1 MCEVSSRCSTFFFP
15 LLKRLYVF
23 FSSSYVH
30 HKWLK
35 VQSEMFEGAPRE
47 LQRLSDTRWACRYI
61 TCRNLMDRL
70 SAVKRVLEDISEGR
84 HPDKAVEARGLL
96 GRIDLNFTGLC
107 QSLRR
112 FLLAQHFDQTCFS
125 LLS

>member
-1 MCEVSSRCSTFFFP
+1 MQHVFFP

-96 GRIDLNFTGLC
+96 GRIDLNFTGLL
-107 QSLRR
+107 SV
-112 FLLAQHFDQTCFS
+112 FKKVLASTTF
-125 LLS
+125 